1 MSTLTIGEKELSVSI
16 PSHWDEMSPEQ
27 IKYCIGAW
35 QEAVAKGDLLSA
47 QVRCFYKLSGIRR
60 SWKSIFLEKIMPSD
74 WVLEKNANIAMLSEE
89 LTAFM
94 FRVTEN
100 ASEISYDTVTNHFP
114 VIRTKQGIDLY
125 GPSDLLADLTF
136 GEFRAAIE
144 ELDEYYALIR
154 QNGPPVRG
162 ASSEIV
168 TDEQL
173 SRFIA
178 CLYRPLRK
186 KYRKVS
192 RSETFDG
199 FKREPFNRMLIEPN
213 MMKVNSMHPVH
224 RTIILLWFTW
234 CVSYIQTGDLVISGR
249 EISLRRLFPRPLA
262 KSEKKGAAGAKD
274 RSGWVSILYAISK
287 EGVFG
292 DAAQTDKVGLFDILL
307 YMYDQHREIQ
317 RQKRNMRSHSKT

>member
-1 MSTLTIGEKELSVSI
+1 MNTLEIAEKESSFNI

-27 IKYCIGAW
+27 IKECISAW
-35 QEAVAKGDLLSA
+35 QEAVAKGDMLSA
-47 QVRCFYKLSGIRR
+47 QIRCFYKIAGIRR
-60 SWKSIFLEKIMPSD
+60 SWKSIFLEKIMPSA
-74 WVLEKNANIAMLSEE
+74 WRMEKNANIAMLSAE

-94 FRVTEN
+94 FRFTEN
-100 ASEISYDTVTNHFP
+100 ASEINYDTITNHFP
-114 VIRTKQGIDLY
+114 VIRTKRGLDLY

-144 ELDEYYALIR
+144 ELDEYYDLIK

-162 ASSEIV
+162 TSSEIV

-186 KYRKVS
+186 KYKQVS

-213 MMKVNSMHPVH
+213 RMKVDSMHPVH
-224 RTIILLWFTW
+224 RTIILLWFTY
-234 CVSYIQTGDLVISGR
+234 CVSYIQTGELVISGR
-249 EISLRRLFPRPLA
+249 EISLRRLFPRA
-262 KSEKKGAAGAKD
+262 MDKTGKKRALGAKD

-292 DAAQTDKVGLFDILL
+292 DAGQTEKVGLFDILL
-307 YMYDQHREIQ
+307 YMYDRDLENQ
-317 RQKRNMRSHSKT
+317 RLKRNMKSHSKT